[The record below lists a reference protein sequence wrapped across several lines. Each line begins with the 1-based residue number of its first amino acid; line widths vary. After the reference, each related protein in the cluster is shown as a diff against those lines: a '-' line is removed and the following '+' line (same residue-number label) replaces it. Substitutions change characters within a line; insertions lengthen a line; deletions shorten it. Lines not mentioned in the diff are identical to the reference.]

1 MKKLKLTI
9 INIISIL
16 FMLTIVLLF
25 VKVKNNGTQV
35 AKPQQDNLRERI
47 YFYMKDKKNQNDVYK
62 TAIALN
68 GGKSA
73 NTCVYFLS
81 EVLRR
86 NNITIPKQTANISQI
101 MAILNKMG
109 WKKDTDYK
117 NLQSGDIGFT
127 TDSYGNKNGIPTHTY
142 IFMGWIK
149 EGNYDFA
156 YIVDNQ
162 AKDYDNQVYH
172 KVNIKNVGEANGNT
186 KEAFSFF
193 MKP

>member
-117 NLQSGDIGFT
+117 NLQPGDIGFT
-127 TDSYGNKNGIPTHTY
+127 TDSYGNKNGVPTHTY